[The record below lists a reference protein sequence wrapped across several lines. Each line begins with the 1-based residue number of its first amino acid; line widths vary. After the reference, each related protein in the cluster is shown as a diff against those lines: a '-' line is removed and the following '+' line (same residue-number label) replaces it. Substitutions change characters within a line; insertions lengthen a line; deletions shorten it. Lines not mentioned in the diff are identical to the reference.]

1 MPNLLV
7 RLIQTFPSMLTPF
20 RFLLL
25 LLAGQLGGAS
35 TQAETL
41 PPLNNGVAPQTH
53 AELWADFDPRAEP
66 LDVEVLKQWEQDGV
80 VLQVLRYRV
89 GIFKGA
95 KSMVAAVYGYP
106 KGKKNLPG
114 LVQIHGGGQYA
125 HHHACLANAK
135 RGYATLS
142 ISWAG
147 RIDAPGY
154 LVTPKEVQH
163 FWDNQTT
170 APGYQLTTDWG
181 ALDGYH
187 APSRNGQDAFVAIPG
202 AAPWTLDAVQSP
214 RNTAWFLNT
223 MAARRA
229 LTFLERQ
236 PEVDGER
243 LGVYGHSMGGKLTV
257 LTAAV
262 DERVRAAAP
271 SCGGI
276 SDSRQNN
283 ALHRNTVG
291 DLTSLSQI
299 ACPILFQSP
308 ANDFHGRIDD
318 LPAALQALR
327 TEDWRITC
335 APHHNHQDTPEF
347 EAAAQLWF
355 DQHLQGTFRFPQTPQ
370 CALQLRTA
378 NGVPTATV
386 EVDTSK
392 PVVSVDVYYS
402 QQGPMDGQPD
412 QAEHCTSRFWRHAKA
427 TRQGNAWQVGLPLIS
442 TDLPLRVYANVR
454 YALPQPVTS
463 AGYYY
468 AIRSADE
475 FVLSSVLQT
484 TSPAQLQAAEV
495 QALLQPTTMIESFEG
510 DWQQAW
516 FNYGTGWARSTH
528 KVNDPQWAAPD
539 GAKLALQVSCAQ
551 ANHLSVIIDGH
562 TAAVHLSGGSAW
574 QAIELSPADFNHA
587 TGAMLNSFQGIQQ
600 LRLQPAE
607 TTRAAAGWQGAAPVF
622 NDLHW
627 AVPTPPVQRSSA
639 GKSIPGQPDE
649 MWTYKQVDG
658 KALQLSVFLPEGY
671 ATSSE
676 RFPTFVVFHGGSWAV
691 GEANWH
697 YPDCE
702 YWSQRGMIAVSVD
715 YRLSQRD
722 GVEVPLECVKDAK
735 SSVRFLRK
743 HAAELKVDPDK
754 IVVAGGSAGGQ
765 MAAAMATLSAPY
777 TNDTCYD
784 LSISCEP
791 NAVIL
796 YNPYFRCAPALS
808 PPNFLRPGLPPFIT
822 FLGDQDPAIT
832 VASLVDF
839 HHELEAHGGASE
851 FHVAKGGKHGLCNG
865 RNPRNPFF
873 YWSLELEDQFLVKHG
888 ILSGPS
894 LVQRPLGVKVLLPET
909 DYSSYR

>member
-1 MPNLLV
+1 MLLTPILSLLCLLV
-7 RLIQTFPSMLTPF
+7 GLCGT
-20 RFLLL
+20 
-25 LLAGQLGGAS
+25 AV

-41 PPLNNGVAPQTH
+41 PPLANGLAPQTH
-53 AELWADFDPRAEP
+53 AQLWADFDPRAEP
-66 LDVEVLKQWEQDGV
+66 LDVEVLQQWEQDGV
-80 VLQVLRYRV
+80 VLQVLRFRV
-89 GIFKGA
+89 GVFKGEKA
-95 KSMVAAVYGYP
+95 MIAAVYGYP
-106 KGKKNLPG
+106 KGQQQLPG

-154 LVTPKEVQH
+154 QVTPKEVQL
-163 FWDNQTT
+163 FWDDQTA
-170 APGYQLTTDWG
+170 APNYKLTTDWG

-187 APSRNGQDAFVAIPG
+187 APSRNGQDAFVALP
-202 AAPWTLDAVQSP
+202 AAAQWTLDAVPSP
-214 RNTAWFLNT
+214 RNNAWFLNT

-257 LTAAV
+257 LTAAA

-276 SDSRQNN
+276 SDIRHKN
-283 ALHRNTVG
+283 ALHHNTVG

-318 LPAALQALR
+318 LPGAVQALR

-335 APHHNHQDTPEF
+335 APHHNHQDTPEY
-347 EAAAQLWF
+347 EVAAQLWF

-370 CALQLRTA
+370 CALQLRSA
-378 NGVPTATV
+378 NGVPTASV
-386 EVDTSK
+386 EVDTSQ

-402 QQGPMDGQPD
+402 QPRPMDAGAKPAD
-412 QAEHCTSRFWRHAKA
+412 DYKHRFWRHAKA
-427 TRQGNAWQVGLPLIS
+427 TRKGDVWQVALPLIA
-442 TDLPLRVYANVR
+442 DDQPLRVYANVR
-454 YALPQPVTS
+454 YALPKPVTS

-484 TSPAQLQAAEV
+484 VSPAQLQAAEV
-495 QALLQPTTMIESFEG
+495 QATLQPSAMIESFEG

-516 FNYGTGWARSTH
+516 FNYGNDWARSTH
-528 KVNDPQWAAPD
+528 KVNDAQWAAPS
-539 GAKLALQVSCAQ
+539 GAKLALQVSCERPNQLA
-551 ANHLSVIIDGH
+551 VTIDGH
-562 TAAVHLSGGSAW
+562 TAAVHLRGGGAW
-574 QAIELSPADFNHA
+574 EAIELSPADFNDA
-587 TGAMLNSFQGIQQ
+587 AGAALRSFQGIQQ
-600 LRLQPAE
+600 LRLQPASSADASAP
-607 TTRAAAGWQGAAPVF
+607 RWQGAPPVF

-627 AVPTPPVQRSSA
+627 SVPQSAVPQIRSV
-639 GKSIPGQPDE
+639 GKSIPGQPDA

-658 KALQLSVFLPEGY
+658 KALELSVFLPEGY
-671 ATSSE
+671 ASSTE

-702 YWSQRGMIAVSVD
+702 YWSRRGMIAVSVD
-715 YRLSQRD
+715 YRLSKRD
-722 GVEVPLECVKDAK
+722 GVQVPLECVKDAK
-735 SSVRFLRK
+735 SAVRFLRK
-743 HAAELKVDPDK
+743 HAAELKVDSDK
-754 IVVAGGSAGGQ
+754 MVIAGGSAGGQ
-765 MAAAMATLSAPY
+765 LAAAMATLTAPF
-777 TNDTCYD
+777 TNDACYD

-822 FLGDQDPAIT
+822 FLGDQDPAIS
-832 VASLVDF
+832 VASLEDF
-839 HHELEAHGGASE
+839 HNQLKAYGGDSE
-851 FHVAKGGKHGLCNG
+851 YYVAKGGKHGLCNG

-894 LVQRPLGVKVLLPET
+894 LVQHPQGVKVLQPET
-909 DYSSYR
+909 DYISYR